1 MILEEEQSDIWQAE
15 FYGVT
20 VDVIRANKEPKVE
33 EKKLRLVGMKDGKP
47 VTRMMTDSEWK
58 EFNRPKE
65 TNSNSKYDPDN
76 RYNIAYGRHGSDFA
90 KVVYGR

>member
-20 VDVIRANKEPKVE
+20 VDVIRANKEPEVE
-33 EKKLRLVGMKDGKP
+33 EKKLRLVGMKDGRP

-65 TNSNSKYDPDN
+65 TKSNSKYDPDN
-76 RYNIAYGRHGSDFA
+76 RYSISYGRHGSDFA

>member
-20 VDVIRANKEPKVE
+20 VDEIKAMKEPKE
-33 EKKLRLVGMKDGKP
+33 EVRKLRLVGMKDGKP

-65 TNSNSKYDPDN
+65 TKSNSKYDPDN
-76 RYNIAYGRHGSDFA
+76 RYRIAYGRHGSDFA
-90 KVVYGR
+90 NVVYGR

>member
-20 VDVIRANKEPKVE
+20 VDVIRANKEPEVE

-65 TNSNSKYDPDN
+65 TKSNSKYDPDN
-76 RYNIAYGRHGSDFA
+76 RYSISYGRHGSDFA

>member
-20 VDVIRANKEPKVE
+20 VDEIKTMKEPKE
-33 EKKLRLVGMKDGKP
+33 EVKKLRLVGMKDGKP

-58 EFNRPKE
+58 EFNKPKE
-65 TNSNSKYDPDN
+65 TKSNSRYDPDN
-76 RYNIAYGRHGSDFA
+76 RYSIACGRHGSDFV

>member
-1 MILEEEQSDIWQAE
+1 MILDEEQSDIWQAE

-20 VDVIRANKEPKVE
+20 VDVIRTNKEPKVE

-58 EFNRPKE
+58 EFNKPKE

-76 RYNIAYGRHGSDFA
+76 RYRIAYGRHGSDFA